1 MLVLRTNCYHS
12 IGFNAR
18 LREMTARPAKAP
30 VRTRKRAT
38 RGPLPARG
46 GYRKGD
52 ETQRRILETALH
64 AFGEAGFAATSTRK
78 IAEAAGVTLPA
89 IQYYFGGKEGLYRAC
104 AEQILSEYR
113 RHAASAAE
121 AAALALGGPLDAASA
136 RAHLKAVFG
145 ALAGLLV
152 TSTEAQA
159 WASYVAREMREPG
172 PAFEL
177 LYRQLWEPGIMLT
190 SRLIARVLGQEADSP
205 AARVHAL
212 LLISGLTAFQ
222 SGRRLSK
229 RAMHWSTVGE
239 KELALVREVLE
250 AQIDALGV
258 NTRRTP

>member
-1 MLVLRTNCYHS
+1 M
-12 IGFNAR
+12 AR
-18 LREMTARPAKAP
+18 HTVKPPAK
-30 VRTRKRAT
+30 TRKKKVS
-38 RGPLPARG
+38 RG
-46 GYRKGD
+46 GYPKGD
-52 ETQRRILETALH
+52 ETQRRILAAALH
-64 AFGEAGFAATSTRK
+64 AFGEAGYAGVSTRK
-78 IAEAAGVTLPA
+78 LAEAAGVTLPA

-113 RHAASAAE
+113 RHAARAAE
-121 AAALALGGPLDAASA
+121 AAALALGAPLDAARA

-190 SRLIARVLGQEADSP
+190 SQLIARVLGQEPGSP

-229 RAMHWSTVGE
+229 RAMRWSAIGE
-239 KELALVREVLE
+239 GELALVRAVLD
-250 AQIDALGV
+250 AQIDALGAGSPSQSV
-258 NTRRTP
+258 